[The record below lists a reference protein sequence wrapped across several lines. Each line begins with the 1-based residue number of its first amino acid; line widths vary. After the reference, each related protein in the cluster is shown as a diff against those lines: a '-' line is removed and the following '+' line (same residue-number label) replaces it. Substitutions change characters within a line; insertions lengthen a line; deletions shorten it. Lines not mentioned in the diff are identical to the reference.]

1 MTTVKATNQVDI
13 VDLTDGFA
21 VSLSSEAVSVAAT
34 SGGAAISTTATT
46 TVTAWCGSS
55 QVGCSVDL
63 TDVVAPTGVTVTK
76 DSSSTAPTLTIA
88 ISSSVTDNCEV
99 EIPVEIDDFDVT
111 IVKKFSISLSKQGT
125 PGTSVTVS
133 EIRYAKSSTDSQP
146 ADSAFTYSAVPTVS
160 EGEWLWTRVTFSDS
174 NKAYTKSKQG
184 ESATQYY
191 THVRYS
197 VNSNGSS
204 YVDTP
209 TSATKYVGI
218 YTGTSSTPPAY
229 SDSGWKWS
237 LYHGQDGEDA
247 IVMEITSSAGFIF
260 KNTQA
265 ATILTAHVFKGG
277 AEVTDSTALAALGTI
292 KWYKD
297 GGSTAVGTGATL
309 TITAGTVMNKAT
321 YTAKL
326 ETA

>member
-1 MTTVKATNQVDI
+1 MTVKATNQVDI
-13 VDLTDGFA
+13 VDLTDGFS

-34 SGGAAISTTATT
+34 SSGAAIETTATT

-55 QVGCSVDL
+55 QVDCSVDL
-63 TDVVAPTGVTVTK
+63 TDVTTPTGVTVTK
-76 DSSSTAPTLTIA
+76 DSSSSSPTLTIS
-88 ISSSVTDNCEV
+88 ISSSVTGNCEV

-133 EIRYAKSSTDSQP
+133 EIKYAKSSTDSQP
-146 ADSAFTYSAVPTVS
+146 ADSAFTYSSVPSVS

-174 NKAYTKSKQG
+174 NKVYTKSKQG
-184 ESATQYY
+184 QSATQYY
-191 THVRYS
+191 THIRYS
-197 VNSNGSS
+197 ANSNGSS

-209 TSATKYVGI
+209 TSSTKYVGI
-218 YTGTSSTPPAY
+218 YTGTSSTAPAY
-229 SDSGWKWS
+229 NDSGWKWS
-237 LYHGQDGEDA
+237 LYHGADGEDA

-265 ATILTAHVFKGG
+265 VTTLTAHVFKGG
-277 AEVTDSTALAALGTI
+277 AEVTGNDLSALGTI

-297 GGSTAVGTGATL
+297 GGSTAVGTGAML
-309 TITAGTVMNKAT
+309 SITAGTVTNKAT

-326 ETA
+326 ETT